1 MEKKEITVC
10 KDKIVDAMAKASTN
24 ITNRAPEGNAMLISS
39 IVMIGALLTTELVDI
54 LFGGGVQT
62 STDEIKEKKHG

>member
-10 KDKIVDAMAKASTN
+10 KDQIVDAMTKASAN
-24 ITNRAPEGNAMLISS
+24 ITNKAPEGNAMLISS
-39 IVMIGALLTTELVDI
+39 IVMIGALLTAELVDI

-62 STDEIKEKKHG
+62 STDEESSV

>member
-10 KDKIVDAMAKASTN
+10 KDKIVDAMAEASAN
-24 ITNRAPEGNAMLISS
+24 ITNKAPEGNAMFISS

-62 STDEIKEKKHG
+62 STDEESSL